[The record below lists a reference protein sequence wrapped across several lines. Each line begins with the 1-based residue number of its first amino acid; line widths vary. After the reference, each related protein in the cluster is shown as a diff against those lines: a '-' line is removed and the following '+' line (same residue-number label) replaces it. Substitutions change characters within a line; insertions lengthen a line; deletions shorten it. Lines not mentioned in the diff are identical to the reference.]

1 MAARTAV
8 IVDLLVAILF
18 IFTPE
23 IQM

>member
-8 IVDLLVAILF
+8 IVDLLVTILF

>member
-8 IVDLLVAILF
+8 IVDLLVTILF
-18 IFTPE
+18 IFTQA

>member
-1 MAARTAV
+1 MAARTVV

-18 IFTPE
+18 IFTQE